1 MGSCSGKRSQNNSA
15 TKNSGNKPDTDNSS
29 PQKLQLND
37 AQAVLG
43 NLIITSEKLGRIT
56 KDYTLLNPPL
66 GSGIHIIQTLLG
78 AYGEVR
84 KAIHKSTNLMKAV
97 KIIHKA
103 QTSKEEQERLMNEVK
118 MLQKLDHPNIIKIH
132 EFYQDERFFYIVTEL
147 CTGGELF
154 DKIRQ
159 EGSFSE
165 KKAAE
170 IMKQILSAINYC
182 HDEKIVHRDLKP
194 ENLLY
199 ESDKE
204 NSMLKIIDFGTSKE
218 FVPNQ
223 KLNQKLGTP
232 YYIAPEVLKKKYDEK
247 CDIWSCG
254 VILYIL
260 LCGYPPFDGKT
271 EEKIMEK
278 VSKGVYS
285 FDTQEWEEVT
295 KEGKEFIR
303 KMLQFDPTKRYSAQ
317 QALNDPWIKKFT
329 NPTEFDR
336 PLMTKVLTNMRR
348 FTEQQKL
355 QEAVFKFIVN
365 QLATKEEKAELLK
378 IFQCLDTNQDG
389 KLSKEE
395 LLVGYSKIMKP
406 VEAAE
411 EVNRIFQQ
419 VDKNNSGS
427 IDYTEFVIA
436 TIDRQQLLSKQ
447 RLQVTFRMFD
457 KDKSGSITID
467 ELKEIFSGIPEEM
480 WKQVVQEFDSNS
492 DGQISLEEF
501 FTMMKK
507 ID

>member
-1 MGSCSGKRSQNNSA
+1 MGSCYGKRSQSDYGTQNIDNQ
-15 TKNSGNKPDTDNSS
+15 PETDNSS
-29 PQKLQLND
+29 PQKFQHID
-37 AQAVLG
+37 EQACLG
-43 NLIITSEKLGRIT
+43 NLIITNEKVGLIT

-66 GSGIHIIQTLLG
+66 GSG

-84 KAIHKSTNLMKAV
+84 KAIHKSTNMMRAV

-103 QTSKEEQERLMNEVK
+103 QTSMEEQERLMNEVK
-118 MLQKLDHPNIIKIH
+118 ILQKLDHPNIIKIH
-132 EFYQDERFFYIVTEL
+132 EFYQDESFFYIVTEL
-147 CTGGELF
+147 CTGGDLF
-154 DKIRQ
+154 DKLSQ
-159 EGSFSE
+159 EGSLSE

-182 HDEKIVHRDLKP
+182 HNEKIVHRDLKP

-218 FVPNQ
+218 FVPKQ
-223 KLNQKLGTP
+223 KLNQKLGITT
-232 YYIAPEVLKKKYDEK
+232 YIAPEVLKRKYDEK

-260 LCGYPPFDGKT
+260 LCGYPPFDARSEGR
-271 EEKIMEK
+271 IMEK

-285 FDTQEWEEVT
+285 FDSQEWEEVT
-295 KEGKEFIR
+295 KEAKEFVR
-303 KMLQFDPTKRYSAQ
+303 KMLQFEPNKRINAQ
-317 QALNDPWIKKFT
+317 QALNDPWIKRFT

-336 PLMTKVLTNMRR
+336 PLMTEVLTNMRK
-348 FTEQQKL
+348 FTKQQKL
-355 QEAVFKFIVN
+355 QEAVFKFIVV

-389 KLSKEE
+389 KLSKQE
-395 LLVGYSKIMKP
+395 LLVGYSKVMKP
-406 VEAAE
+406 IEAAE
-411 EVNRIFQQ
+411 EVNCIFQQ

-427 IDYTEFVIA
+427 IDYTEFVVA

-447 RLQVTFRMFD
+447 RLQVTFHMFD

-480 WKQVVQEFDSNS
+480 WKQVVQDFDSNS

-501 FTMMKK
+501 FAMMKK

>member
-1 MGSCSGKRSQNNSA
+1 MGTCSGKRPQNSLA
-15 TKNSGNKPDTDNSS
+15 SKNQQNQSDQGNTTT
-29 PQKLQLND
+29 QKYQLND
-37 AQAVLG
+37 VQPDIG
-43 NLIITSEKLGRIT
+43 HLIITSEKLGRIT

-66 GSGIHIIQTLLG
+66 GSG

-84 KAIHKSTNLMKAV
+84 KAIHKSTNLLKAV
-97 KIIHKA
+97 KIIHKS

-118 MLQKLDHPNIIKIH
+118 MLQKLDHPNIIKIF

-154 DKIRQ
+154 DKIRA

-165 KKAAE
+165 KKASE
-170 IMKQILSAINYC
+170 IMKQILSAVHYC

-199 ESDKE
+199 ESEKE
-204 NSMLKIIDFGTSKE
+204 NSLLKIIDFGTSKE

-247 CDIWSCG
+247 CDLWSCG

-271 EEKIMEK
+271 EDKIMEK

-285 FDTQEWEEVT
+285 FDSQEWEDVS
-295 KEGKEFIR
+295 KEAKDFIR
-303 KMLQFDPTKRYSAQ
+303 KLLQLDPSKRLSAH
-317 QALNDPWIKKFT
+317 QALSDPWIKKFS
-329 NPTEFDR
+329 NPLEFDK
-336 PLMTKVLTNMRR
+336 PLMTKVLTNMKK
-348 FTEQQKL
+348 FTAQQKL

-378 IFQCLDTNQDG
+378 TFQCLDTNQDG

-395 LLVGYSKIMKP
+395 LLAGYSKIMKP

-447 RLQVTFRMFD
+447 RLQMTFRMFD
-457 KDKSGSITID
+457 KDKSGLISVD
-467 ELKEIFSGIPEEM
+467 ELKEIFSGISEDM

-492 DGQISLEEF
+492 DGQISLDEF
-501 FTMMKK
+501 FSMMKK
-507 ID
+507 IE

>member
-15 TKNSGNKPDTDNSS
+15 SKNSSNKPETDNSS

-37 AQAVLG
+37 AQSCFG

-66 GSGIHIIQTLLG
+66 GSG

-84 KAIHKSTNLMKAV
+84 KAIQKSTNLMKAV
-97 KIIHKA
+97 KIIHKS

-118 MLQKLDHPNIIKIH
+118 MLQKLDHPNIIKVF

-154 DKIRQ
+154 DKIRH

-199 ESDKE
+199 ESEKE

-271 EEKIMEK
+271 EEKIMDK
-278 VSKGVYS
+278 VSKGVYT
-285 FDTQEWEEVT
+285 FDTIEWEEVS
-295 KEGKEFIR
+295 KEAKEYIR
-303 KMLQFDPTKRYSAQ
+303 KMLQFDPIKRYSAQ
-317 QALNDPWIKKFT
+317 QALNDPWIKRFT
-329 NPTEFDR
+329 NPAEFDK
-336 PLMTKVLTNMRR
+336 PLMTKVLTNMRQ

-406 VEAAE
+406 IEAVE

-447 RLQVTFRMFD
+447 RLQVTFHMFD

-492 DGQISLEEF
+492 DGQISLDEF

>member
-1 MGSCSGKRSQNNSA
+1 MGSCSGKPPKNDSV
-15 TKNSGNKPDTDNSS
+15 TKNSSNKKESDKTS
-29 PQKLQLND
+29 PQKLND
-37 AQAVLG
+37 AQNPLG

-66 GSGIHIIQTLLG
+66 GSG

-97 KIIHKA
+97 KIIHKS
-103 QTSKEEQERLMNEVK
+103 QTSKEEQERLMNEVN
-118 MLQKLDHPNIIKIH
+118 MLQKLDHPNIIKIY

-165 KKAAE
+165 KKAAD

-199 ESDKE
+199 ESEKE

-278 VSKGVYS
+278 VSKGAYS
-285 FDTQEWEEVT
+285 FETQEWEEVS
-295 KEGKEFIR
+295 KEAKDFIR
-303 KMLQFDPTKRYSAQ
+303 KMLQIEPNKRYSAQ

-329 NPTEFDR
+329 NPTQFDK
-336 PLMTKVLTNMRR
+336 PLMTKVLTNMRK

-406 VEAAE
+406 IEAAE

-467 ELKEIFSGIPEEM
+467 ELKEIFSGIPEDM
-480 WKQVVQEFDSNS
+480 WKQVVKEFDSNS